1 MTDNRNTRRDI
12 LIEIFVLIILYIIGT
27 LFYHTFEG
35 WNYIDSVYFITATIT
50 TIGYGDFVPKTDIGK
65 IFTILLAFTG
75 ISLAFLLIASIA
87 SYRQKAVGTHLAQG
101 LPILKDV
108 GQGSSKKSQQT
119 VKQGQSNEQ

>member
-1 MTDNRNTRRDI
+1 MTDNKNTQRDI

-27 LFYHTFEG
+27 LFYHTFER
-35 WNYIDSVYFITATIT
+35 WDYIDSVYFITATIT

-87 SYRQKAVGTHLAQG
+87 SYRQKTVSTHLAQG

-119 VKQGQSNEQ
+119 VKQGQSDEQ